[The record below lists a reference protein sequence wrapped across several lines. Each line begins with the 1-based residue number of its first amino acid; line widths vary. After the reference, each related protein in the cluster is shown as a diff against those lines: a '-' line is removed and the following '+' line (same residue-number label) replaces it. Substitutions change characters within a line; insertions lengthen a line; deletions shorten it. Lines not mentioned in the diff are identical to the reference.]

1 MVLGGSVEAARGR
14 LGAQAGEA
22 AVGREVAGAALLA
35 DAAEAAAK
43 VEEVCKEERR
53 ALAEKGVEVR
63 AAGRSEEVE
72 GEERAGVQAE
82 GVLVEAGMAEGTVAQ
97 TAGATLGVCLAAM
110 NTAEQ
115 MERKQVDERAVGMEE
130 GSSEAVATAV
140 KMVESTEEQKGEES
154 VEACSEE

>member
-1 MVLGGSVEAARGR
+1 M
-14 LGAQAGEA
+14 
-22 AVGREVAGAALLA
+22 
-35 DAAEAAAK
+35 
-43 VEEVCKEERR
+43 
-53 ALAEKGVEVR
+53 
-63 AAGRSEEVE
+63 
-72 GEERAGVQAE
+72 
-82 GVLVEAGMAEGTVAQ
+82 EAGMAEGTVAQ